1 MITFNEGTKQNAYE
15 CLSQYTNYLVEDG
28 IVKPKTE
35 ADMVDWWY
43 SPMWCSW
50 GDQHIFDGYEVVK
63 LADTTETRLRI
74 VYNINDK
81 TIQRSVDI
89 IMKNDL
95 PIRTLIVDDRWYTYQ
110 GDMKVD
116 IAKFPDLRGS
126 VDRLHD
132 DEFKVIAWA
141 SLYKFE
147 EESEVFQKHPD
158 WFLLHH
164 FPYYSEYEKGMLFL
178 NYADETIADAYL
190 TELLE
195 RLLSDKPGCYNFDG
209 IKFDWPFLVPHNY
222 PYENRDWVGKEA
234 PVYYAQKKMYDI
246 AKSIKKDAL
255 IIGVTP
261 HPFFND
267 TQDIIRTYDI
277 LTFDP
282 TIHLDRAK
290 YIKSIAP
297 GMVPAMDEHVF
308 YQNLDA
314 YLEEGTQLG
323 IPMFYNLVMMHG
335 DDHIFTAKDYQKIRD
350 VLLRYVD
357 ATPKLKALF
366 KRLNVV
372 K

>member
-1 MITFNEGTKQNAYE
+1 M
-15 CLSQYTNYLVEDG
+15 
-28 IVKPKTE
+28 
-35 ADMVDWWY
+35 
-43 SPMWCSW
+43 
-50 GDQHIFDGYEVVK
+50 
-63 LADTTETRLRI
+63 
-74 VYNINDK
+74 
-81 TIQRSVDI
+81 
-89 IMKNDL
+89 
-95 PIRTLIVDDRWYTYQ
+95 
-110 GDMKVD
+110 
-116 IAKFPDLRGS
+116 
-126 VDRLHD
+126 DRLHD
-132 DEFKVIAWA
+132 DGFKVIAWA

-178 NYADETIADAYL
+178 NYSDEKTADAYL

-222 PYENRDWVGKEA
+222 PYENRDWVGKET

-267 TQDIIRTYDI
+267 TQDVIRTYDI

-282 TIHLDRAK
+282 TIHLDRAQ

-314 YLEEGTQLG
+314 YLEEGIHLG

-335 DDHIFTAKDYQKIRD
+335 DDHIFTPEDYQKIRD
-350 VLLRYVD
+350 ILIQYIEK
-357 ATPKLKALF
+357 TPSLKQYF
-366 KRLNVV
+366 KKINVI
-372 K
+372 